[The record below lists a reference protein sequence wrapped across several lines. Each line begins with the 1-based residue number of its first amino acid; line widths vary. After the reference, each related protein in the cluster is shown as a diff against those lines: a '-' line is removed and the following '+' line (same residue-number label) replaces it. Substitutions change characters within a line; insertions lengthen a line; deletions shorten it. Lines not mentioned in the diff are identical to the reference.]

1 MVRPLPTAASSSP
14 ALGSCPTISK
24 LSGRPPCHM
33 GTALIDGG
41 PRQAAS
47 AWDKNN
53 VCQKSVGNGQICGAT
68 KDTNKR
74 YCDYHMGTTG

>member
-1 MVRPLPTAASSSP
+1 
-14 ALGSCPTISK
+14 
-24 LSGRPPCHM
+24 M